1 MCESSLYA
9 TAVHEAGH
17 AVIGRVLGMLC
28 GHVTIDADE
37 DSSGHGI
44 VDEPYAICSA
54 WEQRGRYREMSTVII
69 GRIMTFMAGAE
80 SEVEIL
86 GSCRG
91 GDDGDRYQIR
101 SMMLTRWCPIP
112 NHGEPGDEAW
122 IRYESRLRART
133 RGLVCRH
140 RDKIR
145 RVANALLIRRTLSGD
160 EVEAVI
166 RVG

>member
-1 MCESSLYA
+1 
-9 TAVHEAGH
+9 
-17 AVIGRVLGMLC
+17 
-28 GHVTIDADE
+28 
-37 DSSGHGI
+37 
-44 VDEPYAICSA
+44 
-54 WEQRGRYREMSTVII
+54 MSTVII
-69 GRIMTFMAGAE
+69 GWIMTLMAGAE

-91 GDDGDRYQIR
+91 GDDDDRYQIQ

-112 NHGEPGDEAW
+112 NYGEPGDEAG
-122 IRYESRLRART
+122 IRYERRMRARK
-133 RGLVCRH
+133 RGLVRRH

-145 RVANALLIRRTLSGD
+145 RVANVLLMLIRRTLSGD